1 MKDTILIVDDETDL
15 LAGLQRI
22 VAMEMGC
29 RVITAGNSTAALEQI
44 KSEPVDVVLTD
55 ICMPQMDGLAL
66 LEAIKKHDPN
76 ITVILMTAYGSIEVA
91 VKAIKAGAYNFIQK
105 PFKEEPLIHLLR
117 KGLELNRLKRENARL
132 MAKVCE
138 KAPFESIVGQS
149 RSIRN
154 ALDTIQALSAT
165 DVTVLILGETGT
177 GKDLAAKAI
186 HAAGKR
192 RNRPLVTVNC
202 PALPESILES
212 ELFGYRKGAFTN
224 ADADKPG
231 LFDQA
236 DGGTIFLD
244 EIGDLPVAVQTKL
257 LRVLQDGEIKP
268 LGDNHSHKV
277 DVRIIAATNQNLEAK
292 MESNTF
298 RPDLY
303 YRLNVATLTMPPL
316 RACQEDIP
324 LLVEHFLTKAAC
336 RMNMPPKRVSP
347 EVIEYLGRQD
357 WPGNVRQLENR
368 LMGWVAL
375 TEGDQITM
383 EHIPRETVELPETQ
397 SEYNIETPYKALKEA
412 AIRTFTRSY
421 LDRLLDH
428 TNGNVSLAAQI
439 SGIKRQSLQKIIKR
453 YRIPVHRFRN

>member
-22 VAMEMGC
+22 VAMEMNC
-29 RVITAGNSTAALEQI
+29 AVLTADNSFEALQKI

-66 LEAIKKHDPN
+66 LEAVKEHDPN

-105 PFKEEPLIHLLR
+105 PFKDEPLIHLLR

-186 HAAGKR
+186 HAVGKR

-202 PALPESILES
+202 PALPETILES

-224 ADADKPG
+224 ADSDKPG

-236 DGGTIFLD
+236 DGGTLFLD
-244 EIGDLPVAVQTKL
+244 EIGDLPVAIQTKL
-257 LRVLQDGEIKP
+257 LRVLQNGEVKP
-268 LGDNHSHKV
+268 LGDNRSHKV
-277 DVRIIAATNQNLEAK
+277 DVRIIAATNQNLKAK
-292 MESNTF
+292 METHAF

-303 YRLNVATLTMPPL
+303 YRLNVVTLSMPPL
-316 RACQEDIP
+316 RECKEDIP
-324 LLVEHFLTKAAC
+324 LLVEHFLAKAAC
-336 RMNMPPKRVSP
+336 RMNLPPKRVTP
-347 EVIEYLGRQD
+347 EVIEYLCRRD

-375 TEGDQITM
+375 TDGDLITL
-383 EHIPRETVELPETQ
+383 EHIPRESHEMPEPQ
-397 SEYNIETPYKALKEA
+397 SEHGLEKPYKELKEA
-412 AIRTFTRSY
+412 AIEKFTRSY
-421 LDRLLDH
+421 LSRLLDH
-428 TNGNVSLAAQI
+428 TEGNISLAAQI

-453 YRIPVHRFRN
+453 YRIPVQQFRN